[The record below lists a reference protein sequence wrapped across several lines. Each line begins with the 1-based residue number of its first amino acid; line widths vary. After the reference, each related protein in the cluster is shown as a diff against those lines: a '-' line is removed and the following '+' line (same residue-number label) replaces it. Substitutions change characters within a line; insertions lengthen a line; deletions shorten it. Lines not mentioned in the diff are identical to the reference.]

1 MSARLVAIK
10 RYRETSLRA
19 ERRRR
24 VERPGAQLF
33 LTLALGAGA
42 RDQRHDMAW
51 RRVADLGV
59 RDVS

>member
-1 MSARLVAIK
+1 
-10 RYRETSLRA
+10 
-19 ERRRR
+19 
-24 VERPGAQLF
+24 
-33 LTLALGAGA
+33 LALGAGA